1 MYRYKINE
9 LEKWKV
15 SGNRKPLIILGA
27 RQVGKTWLIQ
37 EFGNREYKQTVYINF
52 EKMKVVQNL
61 FEEDFDVQRI
71 LSVLSIFARTAI
83 NPDDTLI
90 VFDEIQAAVGGLTA
104 LKYFYEDTPQYHII
118 AAGSLLGMFVQGER
132 RPSLLKSAEPQPN
145 IDRRSMS
152 LHQNTSFPVGKV
164 DFLYLKPLSFLEFL
178 GALDEERLV
187 DLLKNPDWK
196 IVNVLKERLV
206 NYLRYYLFLG
216 GMPEVVSHFIEHRDF
231 RSARLLQRK
240 ILTSYQNDFSKHAPK
255 EIVPRINM
263 VWKSIPSQLS
273 KENKK
278 FIYGVIKE
286 GARAKEFELAIQ
298 WLLDCGLLH
307 QCFRISKPDMPLSA
321 YQDLSAFK
329 LYHNDVGLLGAM
341 AKLPLK
347 TILDGNTIFTEF
359 KGALT
364 ENFVIQQLL
373 LNEDN
378 DIYYWTNENSTAE
391 VDFVVQNEEE
401 IIPIEVKSGTNVKS
415 VSFKF
420 FCEKYKPVK
429 AIRTSLADYK
439 QEEWMT
445 NLPLYAINSIND
457 TNTSAKLPISR
468 E

>member
-1 MYRYKINE
+1 MYRYKAKE
-9 LEKWKV
+9 LIKWKL
-15 SGNRKPLIILGA
+15 SECRKPLIILGA

-37 EFGNREYKQTVYINF
+37 EFGKQEYKQVVYVNF

-71 LSVLSIFARTAI
+71 LSSLSIFARSAI

-104 LKYFYEDTPQYHII
+104 LKYFCEDAPEYHVV
-118 AAGSLLGMFVQGER
+118 AAGSLLGM
-132 RPSLLKSAEPQPN
+132 N
-145 IDRRSMS
+145 
-152 LHQNTSFPVGKV
+152 LHQNASFPVGKV

-178 GALDEERLV
+178 TALDEERLA

-196 IVNVLKERLV
+196 IVNIFKEKLLT
-206 NYLRYYLFLG
+206 YLRYYLFLG
-216 GMPEVVSHFIEHRDF
+216 GMPEVVSYFVEHRDF

-255 EIVPRINM
+255 KIAPRINM

-307 QCFRISKPDMPLSA
+307 QCYRVSKPDMPLAA

-347 TILDGNTIFTEF
+347 TILDGNAIFTEF

-373 LNEDN
+373 LNEEN

-391 VDFVVQNEEE
+391 VDFIVQNEDV
-401 IIPIEVKSGTNVKS
+401 IIPIEVKSGTNIKS

-420 FCEKYKPVK
+420 FCEKYKPAK
-429 AIRTSLADYK
+429 AIRTSLTDYK

-445 NLPLYAINSIND
+445 NLPLFAINTI
-457 TNTSAKLPISR
+457 
-468 E
+468 

>member
-1 MYRYKINE
+1 MYRNKISE
-9 LEKWKV
+9 LRNWKI
-15 SGNRKPLIILGA
+15 SSHRKPLIVMGA

-37 EFGNREYKQTVYINF
+37 EFGNLEYKQTVYINF

-61 FEEDFDVQRI
+61 FEDDFDVQRI
-71 LSVLSIFARTAI
+71 IAALSIFARTTI

-90 VFDEIQAAVGGLTA
+90 VFDEIQAAEGGLTA
-104 LKYFYEDTPQYHII
+104 LKYFQEDAPQYHVIS
-118 AAGSLLGMFVQGER
+118 AGSLLG
-132 RPSLLKSAEPQPN
+132 
-145 IDRRSMS
+145 MS

-178 GALDEERLV
+178 NAFDEERLV

-196 IVNVLKERLV
+196 LIALFKDKLI

-216 GMPEVVSHFIEHRDF
+216 GMPEVVSNFIEHHDF
-231 RSARLLQRK
+231 RAARLLQRK

-278 FIYGVIKE
+278 FIYGVMKE
-286 GARAKEFELAIQ
+286 GSRAKEFELAIQ

-307 QCFRISKPDMPLSA
+307 QCFRISKPYMPLSA

-341 AKLPLK
+341 AKLPAK
-347 TILDGNTIFTEF
+347 TIIDGNTIFTEF

-373 LNEDN
+373 LNDEN
-378 DIYYWTNENSTAE
+378 AIYYWTNENSTSE
-391 VDFVVQNEEE
+391 VDFVIQNEEE
-401 IIPIEVKSGTNVKS
+401 IIPIEVKSGTNLKS
-415 VSFKF
+415 VGFRF
-420 FCEKYKPVK
+420 FCEKYKPKK
-429 AIRTSLADYK
+429 AIRTSLSDYK
-439 QEEWMT
+439 QEDWME
-445 NLPLYAINSIND
+445 NLPLYAINLIN
-457 TNTSAKLPISR
+457 